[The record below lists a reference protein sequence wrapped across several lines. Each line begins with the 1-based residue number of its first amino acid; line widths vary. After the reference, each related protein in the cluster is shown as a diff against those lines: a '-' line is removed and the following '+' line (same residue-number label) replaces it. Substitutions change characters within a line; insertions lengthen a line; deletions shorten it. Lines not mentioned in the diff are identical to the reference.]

1 MLSTVAIVA
10 LGLFMLIWLVGRGG
24 VVRTR
29 ENVAQYI
36 EDFVQGRGGER
47 DWDEFTSVR
56 IKDPYLDRIRRQ
68 CLQAERNV
76 PALCALLAELRGRAA

>member
-1 MLSTVAIVA
+1 MLSTVAIIA
-10 LGLFMLIWLVGRGG
+10 LLLSTLIWLVGRGG

-29 ENVAQYI
+29 EDVAQYI

-56 IKDPYLDRIRRQ
+56 IKDPYLDRMRRQ
-68 CLQAERNV
+68 CLEAERNMA
-76 PALCALLAELRGRAA
+76 ALRALLAELRGRAA